1 MCSPAN
7 SSMIEEEFIQNP
19 LPVLDRFYLKNEIT
33 VKDWFETETFD
44 DNINPQISNL
54 VTIYM
59 TGGEPTLIKKNYDIM
74 QRLIDTGQNSKVT
87 LIINTNMTNTN
98 YKFYDLIKRFNKVI
112 IQMSIDAI
120 GDLATYI
127 RYPTEFKTVDKTI
140 NDLLSLGNNITL
152 RAGPV
157 IQVLNLNKL
166 VDMFEYFESF
176 NRKHKKQVIDI
187 RPGFVF
193 MPEYNNIVYLPKEYK
208 IECYRKVYMW
218 MLEKCQYQSQQFK
231 NTINAL
237 KGKCYEDSLDVS
249 KIKDFLEFNTALD
262 NIRNMSLENNNIELY
277 EAIKHYA

>member
-1 MCSPAN
+1 
-7 SSMIEEEFIQNP
+7 
-19 LPVLDRFYLKNEIT
+19 
-33 VKDWFETETFD
+33 
-44 DNINPQISNL
+44 
-54 VTIYM
+54 
-59 TGGEPTLIKKNYDIM
+59 M

-166 VDMFEYFESF
+166 VDMFEY
-176 NRKHKKQVIDI
+176 R
-187 RPGFVF
+187 
-193 MPEYNNIVYLPKEYK
+193 
-208 IECYRKVYMW
+208 
-218 MLEKCQYQSQQFK
+218 
-231 NTINAL
+231 
-237 KGKCYEDSLDVS
+237 VS
-249 KIKDFLEFNTALD
+249 A
-262 NIRNMSLENNNIELY
+262 
-277 EAIKHYA
+277 